1 MSKAVERVFVDVD
14 QISIDNLITG
24 LVEDSRSNSFYD
36 DMIKLLDAKGKA
48 QDIEMRKEYASLIFK
63 FVSYYMF
70 FVFLLLFLSGTPSS
84 FKMSDAVLI
93 TLLGTTTA
101 TVISLFVIV
110 ANYLFPK
117 K

>member
-1 MSKAVERVFVDVD
+1 MNEAVERVFVDVD
-14 QISIDNLITG
+14 QISIDSLITG

-70 FVFLLLFLSGTPSS
+70 FVFMLLFLSGSPSS
-84 FKMSDAVLI
+84 FQMSDAVLL

>member
-1 MSKAVERVFVDVD
+1 MNEAVERVFVDVD
-14 QISIDNLITG
+14 QISIDSLITG

-70 FVFLLLFLSGTPSS
+70 FVFMLLFLSGTPSS
-84 FKMSDAVLI
+84 FEMSDAVLL

>member
-1 MSKAVERVFVDVD
+1 MSETGTRVFTDVD
-14 QISIDNLITG
+14 QVSFDNIFNG
-24 LVEDSRSNSFYD
+24 LVEDSRSNSYYD

-48 QDIEMRKEYASLIFK
+48 QDIEMRKEYAGLIFR
-63 FVSYYMF
+63 FVSYYMV
-70 FVFLLLFLSGTPSS
+70 FVFLLLFLSGSPSS
-84 FKMSDAVLI
+84 FKMSDAVLL